1 MLRGMRVLVRN
12 ASIVDGTGAPA
23 REGELLIEGEHIAEV
38 GETSLAPD
46 EVIDARGMVIAPGF
60 IDAHSHSDFTLPGDP
75 EARAKV
81 MQGVT
86 TEVIGNCGLGL
97 FPANDRVERFY
108 DKLSPM
114 IFGER
119 GGGCFADL
127 ATYRARLHERGIS
140 VNAAPLVSHGNVRCL
155 AMGLDERAPT
165 AAELSHM
172 RDVLEANMAQ
182 GAFGLSTGL
191 VYAPGAYASTEE
203 IIELAKVAAA
213 HGGIYATHMRDE
225 GARLIPSVEEAL
237 RIAREARISVQI
249 SHHKAAGR
257 FNWGKVKKTLAMI
270 DRARRDE
277 GLDVHSDVYPYT
289 AGSTVLSAMFI
300 PLWAFE
306 GSQEKLLERLRD
318 PAMRARIIADAD
330 QRFMKF
336 AQLPGVLDRIFPK
349 RLILPLVLRELSK
362 LVVVS
367 STKKQHHYEG
377 MSLHDIVRSRGQR
390 LYDGLLDLLIEEEL
404 AVAAIAHVMSEDDVR
419 TVLAHPTTMLGTDS
433 FPQREGKPHPRSYG
447 TYPRVLEHY
456 VRDSKLFSLETAIAK
471 MTGMV
476 ASKLGISDRG
486 ELRAGARADVVIFD
500 AARVRDRATYASPRN
515 HPEGIAHVFV
525 NGAWTVR
532 DGEHTGARAGRA
544 LSLAR

>member
-1 MLRGMRVLVRN
+1 MRVLVRN
-12 ASIVDGTGAPA
+12 ASIVDGTGAAA
-23 REGELLIEGEHIAEV
+23 RGGDLLIEGEHIAEV
-38 GETSLAPD
+38 GECSLAPD
-46 EVIDARGMVIAPGF
+46 EVIDATGMVVAPGF

-97 FPANDRVERFY
+97 FPANDRVEGFY
-108 DKLSPM
+108 EKLSPM

-127 ATYRARLHERGIS
+127 AAYRAVLDQRGIS

-165 AAELSHM
+165 ASELSHM
-172 RDVLEANMAQ
+172 REAVEANMAQ
-182 GAFGLSTGL
+182 GAFGMSTGL
-191 VYAPGAYASTEE
+191 VYAPGAYAQTEE
-203 IIELAKVAAA
+203 IIELAKVAAR

-237 RIAREARISVQI
+237 RIAREARISVLI

-277 GLDVHSDVYPYT
+277 GLDVNSDVYPYT
-289 AGSTVLSAMFI
+289 AGSTVLSAMFV

-306 GSQEKLLERLRD
+306 GSQERLLERLRD
-318 PAMRARIIADAD
+318 PAMRARICADAD

-336 AQLPGVLDRIFPK
+336 AQLPGVLDKIFPK
-349 RLILPLVLRELSK
+349 RMILPFVLRGLSK

-377 MSLHDIVRSRGQR
+377 KSLHEIMRSRGQG
-390 LYDGLLDLLIEEEL
+390 LYEGLLDLLVEEEL
-404 AVAAIAHVMSEDDVR
+404 AVAAIAHVMSEQDVR

-456 VRDSKLFSLETAIAK
+456 VRDEKLFSLETAIAK

-476 ASKLGISDRG
+476 ARKLGMSDRG

-500 AARVRDRATYASPRN
+500 AARVHDRATYASPRN
-515 HPEGIAHVFV
+515 HPDGIAHVFV

-532 DGEHTGARAGRA
+532 DGAHTGARAGRT
-544 LSLAR
+544 LSLARQG